1 MVRTSA
7 SRPLARLAIPF
18 VGALVVLTGACSDDT
33 QPATAPTTTSTS
45 AAPGTPDEAGAATP
59 QASPREAAEALLTAE
74 KSGDHAASYR
84 LLTAGARKEL
94 SPGAWARRRSEV
106 PAVTGFSVEK
116 AEGDTVV
123 TVVDHEPGLDPFIGL
138 SPAKERQTWRARK
151 EGGGWLLDPEPEV
164 KALYPAAA
172 DAPPAALAWAKA
184 VQACD
189 AAAVRSAQAVEVL
202 YGTSDAPN
210 GLCKASGTL
219 AVGAVGSLDAG
230 PSSQELVAQY
240 GTEALEW
247 ARTVPVTGGPRPF
260 HVVLAPIGSVWR
272 VVGVFEP

>member
-1 MVRTSA
+1 MRISA
-7 SRPLARLAIPF
+7 SRPLARLAIPI
-18 VGALVVLTGACSDDT
+18 VGALGVLAGACSDDT

-45 AAPGTPDEAGAATP
+45 AAPGATDEARATP
-59 QASPREAAEALLTAE
+59 PASPREAAEALLSAE
-74 KSGDHAASYR
+74 KSGDHAASYL

-164 KALYPAAA
+164 KALYPPAT
-172 DAPPAALAWAKA
+172 DAPSAALAWAKA

-189 AAAVRSAQAVEVL
+189 AAAARSAQAVDVL
-202 YGTSDAPN
+202 YGTSDAPDA
-210 GLCKASGTL
+210 LCRAAGTV
-219 AVGAVGSLDAG
+219 AVGEAGALDAG

-240 GTEALEW
+240 GTESLEW
-247 ARTVPVTGGPRPF
+247 ARAVGVTGGPRPF